1 VYQLDTRDGIPIN
14 IPEPPK
20 GYEDYDEVRL
30 HFEDPKGMCTIF
42 YENTAESNFNFMKD
56 SNIVALAGPTI
67 FQEELQTL
75 KTEWNERK
83 LADMKRNRD

>member
-1 VYQLDTRDGIPIN
+1 MEFQSISQNHQKVTKIMTRPNFTSKIPKACV
-14 IPEPPK
+14 P
-20 GYEDYDEVRL
+20 
-30 HFEDPKGMCTIF
+30 FF